1 MPKRTTL
8 QCPNCGQFFPATV
21 ETLIDA
27 GRDPEAKMR
36 LLSGRLNQQTCPNCR
51 TPVTLA
57 SPLLYHD
64 AAKELLITFVPMELN
79 LTKDQQERAVGDL
92 MRELTAVLPRE
103 SIKGYIF
110 QPRQALTMQ
119 GLIDQI
125 LQADGV
131 TPEMMDEQRARAQL
145 IETLIRTPEAD
156 LPAVI
161 AGIDDKVD
169 LRFVQLMTLMA
180 QRLAEEGQRAA
191 AEQILR
197 VQQMVVAHSSF
208 GKTLQERAQ
217 RQEAIIAA
225 VSADLDALP
234 EDADRAELLDL
245 AIRYGELEE
254 REDYLQAF
262 VALVRPAM
270 DDEFF
275 NQLTLRI
282 GQAPASARASM
293 EQIGDLMR
301 EYIAALDQQTQ
312 AAMQNAVNFL
322 QALINHPDPDALLR
336 ANADMIDDALMA
348 VLTANMQQAQRRGD
362 RQMETRLRDTYN
374 RIMAFLDANMQ
385 PELRFINQLLSTP
398 SDEEAR
404 TLLKSDGGQYASAAL
419 IEMMDAVEQIL
430 EARGE
435 SAMLD
440 RLALLRQDAIAL
452 SGD

>member
-27 GRDPEAKMR
+27 GRDAEAKMR
-36 LLSGRLNQQTCPNCR
+36 LLSGRLNQQTCPNCQ

-57 SPLLYHD
+57 SPVIYHD
-64 AAKELLITFVPMELN
+64 GAKELLITFVPMELN
-79 LTKDQQERAVGDL
+79 LTKDQQEKAVGEL
-92 MRELTAVLPRE
+92 MRELTAALPRE

-110 QPRQALTMQ
+110 QPRQAFTMQ

-161 AGIDDKVD
+161 AGVDDKID
-169 LRFVQLMTLMA
+169 LRFVQLMSLMA
-180 QRLAEEGQRAA
+180 QRLAQEGQHAA
-191 AEQILR
+191 AEQILQ
-197 VQQMVVAHSSF
+197 VQQMVVAHSGF
-208 GKTLQERAQ
+208 GRSLQERAQ
-217 RQEAIIAA
+217 RQEAIIAD

-245 AIRYGELEE
+245 AIRYGEREE
-254 REDYLQAF
+254 REDYLQAL

-282 GQAPASARASM
+282 GQAPAPDRASL
-293 EQIGDLMR
+293 ETAGDLLR

-312 AAMQNAVNFL
+312 AAMQNAVSFL
-322 QALINHPDPDALLR
+322 QALVNHPDPDAMLR
-336 ANADMIDDALMA
+336 ANAEMIDDALMA

-362 RQMETRLRDTYN
+362 QQMETRLRDTYN

-398 SDEEAR
+398 SDEAAR
-404 TLLKSDGGQYASAAL
+404 TLLKSDGGRFASAAL

-430 EARGE
+430 ESRGE
-435 SAMLD
+435 TDMLD
-440 RLALLRQDAIAL
+440 RLAQLRQDAAAL
-452 SGD
+452 GGD

>member
-1 MPKRTTL
+1 
-8 QCPNCGQFFPATV
+8 
-21 ETLIDA
+21 
-27 GRDPEAKMR
+27 
-36 LLSGRLNQQTCPNCR
+36 
-51 TPVTLA
+51 
-57 SPLLYHD
+57 
-64 AAKELLITFVPMELN
+64 MELN
-79 LTKDQQERAVGDL
+79 LTKDQQEKAVGEL
-92 MRELTAVLPRE
+92 MRELTSALPRE

-161 AGIDDKVD
+161 AGVDDKID
-169 LRFVQLMTLMA
+169 LRFVQLMSLMA
-180 QRLAEEGQRAA
+180 QRLAQEGQRAA
-191 AEQILR
+191 AEQILQ
-197 VQQMVVAHSSF
+197 VQQMILAHSGF
-208 GKTLQERAQ
+208 GRSLQERAQ

-225 VSADLDALP
+225 VSADLDTLP
-234 EDADRAELLDL
+234 EEADRAELLDL
-245 AIRYGELEE
+245 AIRYGEREE
-254 REDYLQAF
+254 REDYLQAL

-282 GQAPASARASM
+282 GQAPAPARASL
-293 EQIGDLMR
+293 ETAGDLLR

-312 AAMQNAVNFL
+312 AAMQNAVSFL
-322 QALINHPDPDALLR
+322 QALVNHPDPDAMLR

-362 RQMETRLRDTYN
+362 QQMETRLRDTYN

-404 TLLKSDGGQYASAAL
+404 TLLKSDGGRFASAAL

-430 EARGE
+430 ESRGE
-435 SAMLD
+435 TGMLD
-440 RLALLRQDAIAL
+440 RLALLRQDAAAL
-452 SGD
+452 GGD